1 MTTRGD
7 AVVATGDLG
16 PLAWILEETRKS
28 IEASAKALKRFA
40 RETELAH
47 GGELSDA
54 DAGQLRVARQQ
65 LHQVVGALEMIG
77 QGMAARMAR
86 GMESAV
92 QQFVLNPGQCNEA
105 AAGTLERAGF
115 ALIEYLESQLGEH
128 PRPALGL
135 FPQFRQVQE
144 MAGADRIH
152 PADLWPVEW
161 HWAEPVA
168 PAAAQDMAYGR
179 EVRQQL
185 DQRMLKIM
193 RDGDAN
199 AASELGVISLGL
211 ASGESARQPAVFWRL
226 AAAFFEALGQSLIP
240 LDAYTRRAAS
250 RILLQYT
257 SLARGE
263 QVVSERLALDLLFF
277 CAQAR
282 PGPGKH
288 APVLDAVR
296 RAWALDTHEA
306 VAYGEPMFGL
316 FDPAVL
322 AQARRRVEAVKEN
335 WSALAG
341 GDMARLKGCVDQFG
355 LAAESLVKLHQRGKP
370 LADALNQV
378 AEHTAQSN
386 QPPTPELAM
395 ETATAILFLEASFAD
410 FQPGDPQFT
419 DRTLSLA
426 ERLNAVRQGGKPQAL
441 ESWMEELYRR
451 FSERQ
456 TMGTVIGEL
465 RVTMGEVEQHLDRF
479 FRNPADL
486 TPLDPVPGL
495 MSQMRGVLSVLGL
508 EQAASAVGHMR
519 YTIEGLLA
527 GQTEIE
533 QIRSEG
539 AFDKLGNS
547 LGALGFLIDM
557 LAYQPVLAKKLFAY
571 DEQTGQ
577 LKPLVERSQA
587 EMPEPV
593 DAPVETSEALAA
605 PGVPPVSDDSL
616 DFDLDLHLDLEETP
630 DTPSVPERPPEP
642 AGHAAVLLPAEEAS
656 PQSLLGPL
664 EHLAITAALDEKPA
678 LAHAAN
684 RAVEAARGQDE
695 EALSGA
701 LDHLNTL
708 SRPAEPVAELALA
721 GPDDEGGE
729 EDLLDIFLEE
739 ARGVMHS
746 GSAALVALEADPAD
760 MEQQTTLRRAFH
772 TLKGSSRMV
781 GLAEFG
787 DAAWSME
794 QLLNTWL
801 SEHQPVT
808 QDLREFSGEAL
819 LAFSRWIEDV
829 AARKDG
835 HWQAAPFSLAA
846 DALRTQ
852 GQRLPLLLD
861 EREPGV
867 AETAGMAVMDEV
879 FAGAG
884 TAEVE
889 LEAIELPEPASL
901 GEAEPSEEDPQQDVM
916 LEWSFVDD
924 EAEAPLGDSTPAV
937 AAEPVETES
946 AEDRSSSIA
955 PTQPMAL
962 EPASKWLDLDLLIE
976 TEDEETPAEAEAANE
991 TPGSESEPGLQSVPE
1006 SEPEPAAKSESLLE
1020 PEPEPEAE
1028 LSHTGEYKH
1037 IGDLRISIPLYNV
1050 YLNEADEWSRMLITE
1065 LSEWSLELQRPVP
1078 EAAIS
1083 CAHSLAGSSATV
1095 GFADLSGL
1103 ARAVEHA
1110 LQRLR
1115 GQSAGTA
1122 RQAHVL
1128 SDAAED
1134 IRRLLHQFAA
1144 GILKAPDA
1152 TILEAVHDLESADL
1166 GAEAPVLDAEP
1177 AEAPAPETAVT
1188 ISDAPAHAIADGID
1202 VVDAVD
1208 MDLLPI
1214 FLEEAEELIPRLS
1227 TMLRHWMAHP
1237 ADPEARGQV
1246 LRGLH
1251 TLKGSARLTGAMRLG
1266 EIAHRSESA
1275 IELLGTEALS
1285 AGDLEPLLEYLDE
1298 LQTGFQRLLSSDA
1311 DLALAG
1317 AAEAPAD
1324 FHEEIA
1330 PAPVVQEDVKPYQV
1344 PASRTAIALPAE
1356 LSLASSRVAASQMV
1370 RVRSQLLDRLVNRAG
1385 EMITSRTRLEAEVR
1399 QVRNLLGDL
1408 TGNLDRLRAQL
1419 RDVELQAET
1428 QMQSRLALSKDAQQ
1442 NFDPLEF
1449 DRFTRMQELTRM
1461 MAESVN
1467 DVATVQ
1473 RSLQLAIDAS
1483 EDDLAAQGRQ
1493 SRELQR
1499 DLLRTHMVEFE
1510 AISERLYR
1518 AVRQASKEMGKR
1530 VRLEITG
1537 GSIEMDRGILDRMA
1551 PAFEHLL
1558 RNCVVHGIE
1567 TADTRAARGKVPE
1580 GVISIEV
1587 HQAGNDVSVEFRDDG
1602 GGLDIA
1608 RIRERAIQTGL
1619 ITADQAL
1626 SEPEFANLIFA
1637 PGFSTAAEVTE
1648 LAGRGIGMD
1657 VVRSEIQALGGRV
1670 ETSFREGEGTS
1681 FKLVMPLTTAVT
1693 HVVMLRAGNMVIG
1706 VPSSLVEVVQRT
1718 SLADLGQAYET
1729 ASYRHGAQTMPF
1741 FWSGALLQSS
1751 PRSTETPG
1759 KSASVIVLRSA
1770 EQRLAL
1776 HVDEVV
1782 GNQEVVVK
1790 KLGPQL
1796 SRLPGLVAIT
1806 ALATGSVALI
1816 YNPVA
1821 LAAVYGEQ
1829 AKAFVAAD
1837 VPEAADPAGQGS
1849 QAAAQAAEPEIPLV
1863 LVVDDSITVRRVTQR
1878 LLQREGYR
1886 VALAA
1891 DGMQGLERL
1900 QTERPAVVLS
1910 DIEMPRMDGFDF
1922 VRNIRGDRNLR
1933 GLPVIMITSRIAEKH
1948 REHARELGVNHYLGK
1963 PYSEEE
1969 LLRLVAQYAH
1979 SPIAAV

>member
-1 MTTRGD
+1 MITRGD
-7 AVVATGDLG
+7 TVVATGDLG

-28 IEASAKALKRFA
+28 IETSAKSLKRFA

-47 GGELSDA
+47 GGESSDA
-54 DAGQLRVARQQ
+54 DAGQLRVARQH
-65 LHQVVGALEMIG
+65 LHQVAGALEMIG

-92 QQFVLNPGQCNEA
+92 QQFVLNPEHCEEA
-105 AAGTLERAGF
+105 AASTLERAGF

-144 MAGADRIH
+144 IAGADRIH
-152 PADLWPVEW
+152 PADLWPMAWRWE
-161 HWAEPVA
+161 EPVP
-168 PAAAQDMAYGR
+168 PAAQKMAYGR

-199 AASELGVISLGL
+199 AASELGMISLGL
-211 ASGESARQPAVFWRL
+211 ASGESARHPAVFWRL
-226 AAAFFEALGQSLIP
+226 AAGFFEALGQSLVP

-263 QVVSERLALDLLFF
+263 QTVSERLALDLLFF
-277 CAQAR
+277 CAQAK
-282 PGPGKH
+282 PGPGVR
-288 APVLDAVR
+288 APALEAVR
-296 RAWALDTHEA
+296 RAWALGSHET
-306 VAYGEPMFGL
+306 VPYGEPMFGL

-378 AEHTAQSN
+378 AEHTAQAN
-386 QPPTPELAM
+386 QPPSPELAM

-419 DRTLSLA
+419 DRTLALA
-426 ERLNAVRQGGKPQAL
+426 ERLNAVRLGGKPQVL
-441 ESWMEELYRR
+441 EPWMEELYRR

-465 RVTMGEVEQHLDRF
+465 RVTLGEVEQHLDRF
-479 FRNPADL
+479 FRHPADL
-486 TPLDPVPGL
+486 TPLEPVPGL

-527 GQTEIE
+527 GQTEVE
-533 QIRSEG
+533 QVRSEG

-577 LKPLVERSQA
+577 LKPLMERS
-587 EMPEPV
+587 PV
-593 DAPVETSEALAA
+593 DAPEMVEAEAGIAA
-605 PGVPPVSDDSL
+605 AGDVPPTGDDGL
-616 DFDLDLHLDLEETP
+616 DFGLDLNLDLEP
-630 DTPSVPERPPEP
+630 AAKPEGAGEP
-642 AGHAAVLLPAEEAS
+642 ADTAMALLPSEEAS

-664 EHLAITAALDEKPA
+664 EDLAMAAALDEKPA

-695 EALSGA
+695 QALSGA

-708 SRPAEPVAELALA
+708 SRPVEPAAELALA
-721 GPDDEGGE
+721 GPDGADGE
-729 EDLLDIFLEE
+729 DDLLDVFLEE
-739 ARGVMHS
+739 ARDVMHS
-746 GSAALVALEADPAD
+746 GSAALLALQADSAD

-794 QLLNTWL
+794 QLLNAWL
-801 SEHQPVT
+801 AEHKPVT
-808 QDLREFSGEAL
+808 QDLREFSDEVMQ
-819 LAFSRWIEDV
+819 AFGRWIEDI
-829 AARKDG
+829 AAKNDG
-835 HWQAAPFSLAA
+835 HWEAAPFSLAA

-852 GQRLPLLLD
+852 GQRLPLLLGEHESD
-861 EREPGV
+861 
-867 AETAGMAVMDEV
+867 
-879 FAGAG
+879 
-884 TAEVE
+884 TAEAVGTPAGDGVPADVVAVE
-889 LEAIELPEPASL
+889 LDAVELSEPVALAAEVMPS
-901 GEAEPSEEDPQQDVM
+901 GEAPQDLM
-916 LEWSFVDD
+916 LEWSFIDE
-924 EAEAPLGDSTPAV
+924 EAEASEGEAASVPAPL
-937 AAEPVETES
+937 ETEPIEGES
-946 AEDRSSSIA
+946 GFEVPTLPLPLEAEARK
-955 PTQPMAL
+955 PYF
-962 EPASKWLDLDLLIE
+962 DLDLLIE
-976 TEDEETPAEAEAANE
+976 MDDEETVIGDEATDEVTALELA
-991 TPGSESEPGLQSVPE
+991 S
-1006 SEPEPAAKSESLLE
+1006 E
-1020 PEPEPEAE
+1020 PEPEPEPEPEFPSA
-1028 LSHTGEYKH
+1028 GEYKH
-1037 IGDLRISIPLYNV
+1037 IGGLHISIPLYNV
-1050 YLNEADEWSRMLITE
+1050 YLNEADEWSRLLITE

-1095 GFADLSGL
+1095 GFTDLSGL

-1115 GQSAGTA
+1115 GQSAGTSGQA
-1122 RQAHVL
+1122 RVL
-1128 SDAAED
+1128 GDAAED

-1144 GILKAPDA
+1144 GILKEPDA
-1152 TILEAVHDLESADL
+1152 TVLAAVHDLEPADS
-1166 GAEAPVLDAEP
+1166 GAEVLPLEAEDSEVPGSSGGVP
-1177 AEAPAPETAVT
+1177 ALEAVT

-1208 MDLLPI
+1208 VDLLPI

-1227 TMLRHWMAHP
+1227 TVLRHWMAHP
-1237 ADPEARGQV
+1237 DDREARGQM

-1251 TLKGSARLTGAMRLG
+1251 TLKGSARLAGAMRLG

-1275 IELLGTEALS
+1275 IELLGTETLTG
-1285 AGDLEPLLEYLDE
+1285 GDLESLLDYLDE
-1298 LQTGFQRLLSSDA
+1298 LQSGFQRLLSTDA
-1311 DLALAG
+1311 DLALAE
-1317 AAEAPAD
+1317 ASRAPAD
-1324 FHEEIA
+1324 IPAEAEPAFA
-1330 PAPVVQEDVKPYQV
+1330 PAPAVQEAVKAYEV
-1344 PASRTAIALPAE
+1344 PVNRGAIALPAE

-1385 EMITSRTRLEAEVR
+1385 EMITSRTRLEAEVG
-1399 QVRNLLGDL
+1399 QVRSLLGDL

-1537 GSIEMDRGILDRMA
+1537 GSIEMDRGILERMT

-1567 TADTRAARGKVPE
+1567 PAEARAARGKAPE

-1602 GGLDIA
+1602 RGLDIA
-1608 RIRERAIQTGL
+1608 RIRERAMQTGL
-1619 ITADQAL
+1619 VTADQAL
-1626 SEPEFANLIFA
+1626 TDAEFANLIFA

-1657 VVRSEIQALGGRV
+1657 VVRNEIQALGGRI

-1706 VPSSLVEVVQRT
+1706 VPSNLVEVVQLS
-1718 SLADLGQAYET
+1718 SLNDLRQAYET
-1729 ASYRHGAQTMPF
+1729 GSYRHGGHAMPF
-1741 FWSGALLQSS
+1741 FWAGALLQSS
-1751 PRSTETPG
+1751 QRSAETPG

-1829 AKAFVAAD
+1829 AKAFIAAD
-1837 VPEAADPAGQGS
+1837 TPETIELAGQGG
-1849 QAAAQAAEPEIPLV
+1849 QPAERAAELEIPLV

-1891 DGMQGLERL
+1891 DGLQGLERL

-1922 VRNIRGDRNLR
+1922 VRNIRGDRHLR
-1933 GLPVIMITSRIAEKH
+1933 DLPVIMITSRIAEKH

-1963 PYSEEE
+1963 PYSEED
-1969 LLRLVAQYAH
+1969 LLNLVRQYTA
-1979 SPIAAV
+1979 STAVDN